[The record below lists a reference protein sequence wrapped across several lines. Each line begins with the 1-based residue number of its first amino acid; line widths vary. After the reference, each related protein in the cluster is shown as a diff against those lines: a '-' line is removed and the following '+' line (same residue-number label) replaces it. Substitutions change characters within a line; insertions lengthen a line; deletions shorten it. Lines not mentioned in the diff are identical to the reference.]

1 MLWAKKN
8 IIVKI
13 NQSQVC
19 ASNEQPAVLSSETA
33 GRGKSHSMSIITGPV
48 RPDLIRRE
56 TLADMY
62 RASASLRPDKTAL
75 IFGSDALSY
84 AALDRWTDAIASFL
98 SDQGIGRG
106 ASVGLWWPRSLELH
120 AAILGIVKSGAA
132 YVPLDREMPLERV
145 HTVLQEVGAA
155 ACFTDSDDDMGCAV
169 LRVPSIPPA
178 GSQITPPAGP
188 QPDDRAYILYTS
200 GSTGRPKGIP
210 IAHYQIAHL
219 VRAENSL
226 LGIREDDKVYQG
238 FSVSFDMWCEEV
250 WIGYHVGATLWVAD
264 ATTAKVVDELSDVLR
279 RQKITV
285 LHAVPSLL
293 AVMDENVP
301 SLRLVNAG
309 GEACTPQVLNKWATG
324 DRKFFNGYG
333 PTETT
338 VSASYTE
345 LRAGDKITIGKP
357 LPNYNMAVVDEQYE
371 LVPFGQR
378 GQLVI
383 TGPGVSAGYVN
394 RPDLTADKFRT
405 KTASLASLPG
415 DIMYLSGDAVTMQP
429 DGEVE
434 FHGRIDDQIKLRG
447 YRIEL
452 GEIENQLHAQVGV
465 SAAAVAVRKDNNGQD
480 ELIGYVHMEDAAQFD
495 EQILRGELAKV
506 LPPYM
511 VPAVILSMP
520 EMPRLP
526 SGKVDR
532 KSLPR
537 PAIFDQ
543 AAQQIAPEQI
553 DSDAPLPHRVKAIL
567 KGIFPG
573 RDIQESDDFFTDLGG
588 HSLLAAAFV
597 SRMRREGGLT
607 TASIRDV
614 YQHRPL
620 SSLITDWE
628 SKQAEATV
636 RKEKRIFHA
645 IPSRRYLLCWLAQ
658 SVALLGIYTLFALQ
672 IFVPYLGYYYIQQAT
687 DSYGYAILGA
697 LGFFCLMPPLFS
709 IVAVLI
715 KWIVIGRFRAGDYP
729 LWGTYYFRWWLVN
742 TVQGLAQMEFLNGTP
757 LYPMYLRWMGV
768 KVAPD
773 AQIAAAKIGAEDL
786 LTIGSDVSI
795 SSQVLFNNA
804 WVEDGLLKIREI
816 KIGDHA
822 YIGSSAVIAGGTVI
836 EEWGELGDLSAL
848 PSGKTIKKG
857 EVWHGSPA
865 QCIATRSV
873 ADLPQPLEAAPHEL
887 LIYKIIFAALLLV
900 FPFAM
905 LVPLLPALLG
915 LNYLDNTTVGDYD
928 FHYLIWTPLL
938 ALSYVLIFVLQT
950 VVLTRLLQR
959 GMQPGT
965 YPVHSLTYI
974 RKWLSEQL
982 MALSLI
988 VVHPI
993 YATVYVTSMFRAL
1006 GAKVGKNTEIS
1017 TANNVTHPLF
1027 EIGEESFIADAV
1039 TLGEADIRGQRL
1051 ILDRTAIGSNSFV
1064 GNSALIPQGYQ
1075 MPDDMLVGVLST
1087 PPTQEQI
1094 AQQPGSDWFGS
1105 PAISLPHRQQSYPY
1119 ARTLTHTPSLL
1130 RRLTRATIELIR
1142 IIIPQTAVI
1151 CLSVVFIG
1159 YCHGLIVDRP
1169 IWMLVMFFPVYYLTI
1184 IGLPAFLI
1192 TVAMKWLLVGKY
1204 KEAHHPMWTRPV
1216 WFSEA
1221 VTATYESLSKTF
1233 LLEYLKGSPWLPIA
1247 LRMLGVKIGKRAWL
1261 NTLDITEFDMV
1272 TIGDDTALNSDCG
1285 PQTHLFEDRVMK
1297 IGKVKMGSRSSI
1309 GARSIVLY
1317 DSQVGDDTLL
1327 SALSLVMKGEVLAP
1341 GTDWEGSPVR
1351 PQL

>member
-1 MLWAKKN
+1 
-8 IIVKI
+8 
-13 NQSQVC
+13 
-19 ASNEQPAVLSSETA
+19 
-33 GRGKSHSMSIITGPV
+33 MSIIIGPV
-48 RPDLIRRE
+48 RPDLIREE

-62 RASASLRPDKTAL
+62 RASASLRPHKTAL
-75 IFGSDALSY
+75 IFDDRSVTY
-84 AALDRWTDAIASFL
+84 AELDRWTDAIAAFL
-98 SDQGIGRG
+98 QSRGIGRG
-106 ASVGLWWPRSLELH
+106 FSVGLWWPRSLELH

-145 HTVLQEVGAA
+145 QTVMQEVGAA
-155 ACFTDSDDDMGCAV
+155 ACFTDSDDDMCCAT
-169 LRVPSIPPA
+169 LRVPPMPDADTFVTVSSGPLPA
-178 GSQITPPAGP
+178 
-188 QPDDRAYILYTS
+188 DRAYVLYTS

-210 IAHYQIAHL
+210 IAHRQIAHL
-219 VRAENSL
+219 VRSENSL

-250 WIGYHVGATLWVAD
+250 WIGLHAGATIWIAD
-264 ATTAKVVDELSDVLR
+264 ATTAKVVDELSEVLR
-279 RQKITV
+279 EQRITV

-293 AVMDENVP
+293 AVMDEDIP

-309 GEACTPQVLNKWATG
+309 GEACTPQVLNKWAHG

-338 VSASYTE
+338 VSASYAE

-357 LPNYNMAVVDEQYE
+357 LPNYNMAVVDEHYE
-371 LVPFGQR
+371 LIPFGQK

-383 TGPGVSAGYVN
+383 TGPGVSEGYVN
-394 RPDLTADKFRT
+394 RPDLTVDKFRR
-405 KTASLASLPG
+405 KTASLAALPG
-415 DIMYLSGDAVTMQP
+415 DIMYLSGDSVVMQP
-429 DGEVE
+429 DGEIE

-452 GEIENQLHAQVGV
+452 GEIENQLHAQTGV
-465 SAAAVAVRKDNNGQD
+465 SAAAVAVRKDSNDQD
-480 ELIGYVHMEDAAQFD
+480 ELVGYVLMEGELAFD
-495 EQILRGELAKV
+495 EQAFRSELAKV

-511 VPAVILSMP
+511 VPAVILELS

-532 KSLPR
+532 KKLPR
-537 PAIFDQ
+537 PVIFEE
-543 AAQQIAPEQI
+543 APRSYHSETI
-553 DSDAPLPHRVKAIL
+553 DDSAPLADKVTAIL
-567 KGIFPG
+567 RGIFPG
-573 RDIQESDDFFTDLGG
+573 RDISTGDDFFTDLGG

-597 SRMRREGGLT
+597 SRMRSTGGLPQ
-607 TASIRDV
+607 ASIRDV
-614 YQHRPL
+614 YQHRPIGNL
-620 SSLITDWE
+620 TSHWKNIQGTPGKA
-628 SKQAEATV
+628 SKKRVFHTV
-636 RKEKRIFHA
+636 
-645 IPSRRYLLCWLAQ
+645 PTSRYMLCWAAQ

-697 LGFFCLMPPLFS
+697 LAFFCLMPPLFS
-709 IVAVLI
+709 LISVLI
-715 KWIVIGRFRAGDYP
+715 KWVVIGRFRAGDYP

-786 LTIGSDVSI
+786 LTIGRDVSI

-804 WVEDGLLKIREI
+804 WVEGGLLKIREI

-822 YIGSSAVIAGGTVI
+822 YIGSSAVIAGDTVI

-848 PSGKTIKKG
+848 PQGQRIRRG

-865 QCIATRSV
+865 QRVATRDIK
-873 ADLPQPLEAAPHEL
+873 DLPQPLEVSPHKL
-887 LIYKIIFAALLLV
+887 FVYKIVFTALLLV

-928 FHYLIWTPLL
+928 FHYLVWTPFL
-938 ALSYVLIFVLQT
+938 ALSYVVIFILQT

-959 GMQPGT
+959 GIGPGI
-965 YPVHSLTYI
+965 YPVHSRTYI

-993 YATVYVTSMFRAL
+993 YATVYITSMFRAL

-1051 ILDRTAIGSNSFV
+1051 ILDHTVIGSNSFI
-1064 GNSALIPQGYQ
+1064 GNSALIPQGYH

-1087 PPTQEQI
+1087 PPSPQQI
-1094 AQQPGSDWFGS
+1094 DDRPGSDWFGS
-1105 PAISLPHRQQSYPY
+1105 PAIALPHRQQSYPY
-1119 ARTLTHTPSLL
+1119 PRTLTHTPSPL
-1130 RRLTRATIELIR
+1130 RRLARAFIELIR

-1169 IWMLVMFFPVYYLTI
+1169 IWMLITFFPIYYLTI

-1204 KEAHHPMWTRPV
+1204 NVAQHPMWTRPV

-1233 LLEYLKGSPWLPIA
+1233 LLEYLKGTPWLPVA
-1247 LRMLGVKIGKRAWL
+1247 LRMMGVKIGKRAWL
-1261 NTLDITEFDMV
+1261 NTLDITEYDMV

-1297 IGKVKMGSRSSI
+1297 IGKVKMGDRCSI

-1317 DSQVGDDTLL
+1317 DSELGDGT
-1327 SALSLVMKGEVLAP
+1327 SYAALSLVMKGEVLAP

-1351 PQL
+1351 PKQ